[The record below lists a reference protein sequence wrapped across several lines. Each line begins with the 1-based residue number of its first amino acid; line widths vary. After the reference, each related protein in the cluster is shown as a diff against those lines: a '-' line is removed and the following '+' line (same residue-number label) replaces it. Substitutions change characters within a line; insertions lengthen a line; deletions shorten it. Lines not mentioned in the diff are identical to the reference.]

1 MDEGTHAQLE
11 ARAESV
17 EASASQLVNRY
28 VKEGLRMDDHPAIKF
43 VTTSEGRR
51 AVLASRPRLSVV
63 NLLGTWQAERQNV
76 RETARYFEISEDDVR
91 AAIRYYS
98 AFRNELD
105 EEIRQHLA
113 AQRNFKRALEHRDA
127 RARRRVAGG

>member
-1 MDEGTHAQLE
+1 LSERLAAG
-11 ARAESV
+11 ES
-17 EASASQLVNRY
+17 L
-28 VKEGLRMDDHPAIKF
+28 VKEGLRMDEHPAIRC
-43 VTTSEGRR
+43 VTTSDRR
-51 AVLASRPRLSVV
+51 RVVLASRPRLSVLV
-63 NLLGTWQAERQNV
+63 LLGTWQAERRDV
-76 RETARYFEISEDDVR
+76 RETARYFDISEDDVR

-113 AQRNFKRALEHRDA
+113 AQQNFKRALEHRDA